1 VTVSEIAVER
11 LYRDAGAYRRTS
23 KEEEDVIYADAT
35 IQRARGT
42 RVPDGVLVEQALAGD
57 QCAFDILVRRYQ
69 RLLVSY
75 IHSFLKDGE
84 QVYDVLQHV
93 FLKLYVSL
101 PILLTDVPLKG
112 WLFQVAHN
120 RCLDELRR
128 RYRKTE
134 IPFSTLEWE
143 YREEELPPIEV
154 ITDPEPL
161 PEEIV
166 ERIELHC
173 LLQQAI
179 FLLPPTY
186 RSIVHLRCFRQL
198 SFSEIGRMLGMP
210 ESTVKTYFSRS
221 LPLLRRELTSSVRFA
236 SIS

>member
-1 VTVSEIAVER
+1 MSYVQARPHSVTEGQ
-11 LYRDAGAYRRTS
+11 GA
-23 KEEEDVIYADAT
+23 
-35 IQRARGT
+35 
-42 RVPDGVLVEQALAGD
+42 PDGVLVEQALAGD
-57 QCAFDILVRRYQ
+57 QCAFEILVRRYHHP
-69 RLLVSY
+69 LVSY
-75 IHSFLKDGE
+75 IYGYIKDSE
-84 QVYDVLQHV
+84 QVSDVLQHV

-101 PILLTDVPLKG
+101 PILLTNVSLKA

-134 IPFSTLEWE
+134 IPFSTLEWK
-143 YREEELPPIEV
+143 YREEDLSPIEA

-179 FLLPPTY
+179 FSLPPKL

-198 SFSEIGRMLGMP
+198 SYSEIGSMLAMP
-210 ESTVKTYFSRS
+210 ESTVKAYFYRS
-221 LPLLRRELTSSVRFA
+221 LPLLRRELTSSVHFA

>member
-1 VTVSEIAVER
+1 MSYT
-11 LYRDAGAYRRTS
+11 
-23 KEEEDVIYADAT
+23 
-35 IQRARGT
+35 QT
-42 RVPDGVLVEQALAGD
+42 RHDSVPEGQGVPDGVLVEQALAGD
-57 QCAFDILVRRYQ
+57 QCAFELLVRRYH
-69 RLLVSY
+69 RPLVSY
-75 IHSFLKDGE
+75 INGLIKDSE

-93 FLKLYVSL
+93 FLKLYGSL
-101 PILLTDVPLKG
+101 PVLLTDVSLKG

-143 YREEELPPIEV
+143 YREEELPPVEV

-179 FLLPPTY
+179 FSLPPKL
-186 RSIVHLRCFRQL
+186 RSIVRLHCFRQL
-198 SFSEIGRMLGMP
+198 SYSEIGRMLNMP
-210 ESTVKTYFSRS
+210 ETTVKTYFYRS